1 MLDSSVCAQRVTVDV
16 VQSGDVRGV
25 IRLSNMIDGYT
36 QLLSV
41 TLICNGTKGSQTLKS
56 INL

>member
-1 MLDSSVCAQRVTVDV
+1 MTADV
-16 VQSGDVRGV
+16 VQSGDVRGGRMQGV
-25 IRLSNMIDGYT
+25 IKMSNMIDGYT

-56 INL
+56 INM

>member
-1 MLDSSVCAQRVTVDV
+1 MLDSSVSGQRVTA
-16 VQSGDVRGV
+16 DVRGGRMQGV

-56 INL
+56 INM